1 MADDPKAGGGKQ
13 QSFDEIVWTVK
24 RSKLLFD
31 YWTIPLLADTTKQPG
46 SEDVVGARAF
56 ALVVIV
62 ALTFAVRGEPLGGT
76 VSYTVLA
83 SALAAALSVG
93 LNLLSKTTQVNVREP
108 ALVSAYSS
116 TILVMLGF
124 LAIKPLQGINWYSN
138 LTESFGDVLT
148 PVCLSV
154 VFVYVLLVLKAK
166 LWDRNTLSGAAALQG
181 LVVTIGSGVI
191 VYVIYNMSNEWFTK
205 ATNFVCTFGACTV
218 QTVKTCTTLCK

>member
-31 YWTIPLLADTTKQPG
+31 YWTMPLLADARQPG

-62 ALTFAVRGEPLGGT
+62 ALTFAVRGEPLGGKI
-76 VSYTVLA
+76 SYTVLA
-83 SALAAALSVG
+83 SALAAALSFG

-124 LAIKPLQGINWYSN
+124 LAIRPLQGINWYSN
-138 LTESFGDVLT
+138 LTEVIGPVFT

-154 VFVYVLLVLKAK
+154 ALVYILLVLKARF
-166 LWDRNTLSGAAALQG
+166 WDRNSLTAGSAVQG
-181 LVVTIGSGVI
+181 LGITIGSGAI
-191 VYVIYNMSNEWFTK
+191 VFIIYNLSNDWFTK
-205 ATNFVCTFGACTV
+205 ATNFVCGFSKC
-218 QTVKTCTTLCK
+218 